1 MSLIEGAQNNVGTL
15 MVDPPLTSYFC
26 SPVLL
31 SLPVVTTQRT
41 AITRCLATWKR
52 TMMPMSSL
60 SPGPCNNALRR
71 CVCRLENLCCL
82 CTLWIHYTVLSVLIL
97 DACSNNLWNTQADIG
112 HLIFSSL
119 CRFMRHA
126 VPSESVTTTVC
137 MSVTMLPIY
146 TQDRPCTPELGG
158 DMPM

>member
-60 SPGPCNNALRR
+60 SPRPCNHALRR
-71 CVCRLENLCCL
+71 CVCRLENPCCL
-82 CTLWIHYTVLSVLIL
+82 CTLWIHYTVLSLIL
-97 DACSNNLWNTQADIG
+97 DACSNNPWQTLVII
-112 HLIFSSL
+112 LIFSSL
-119 CRFMRHA
+119 CTFTRHA
-126 VPSESVTTTVC
+126 VPSESVTAPVR

-146 TQDRPCTPELGG
+146 TQDRACAPELG
-158 DMPM
+158 PT